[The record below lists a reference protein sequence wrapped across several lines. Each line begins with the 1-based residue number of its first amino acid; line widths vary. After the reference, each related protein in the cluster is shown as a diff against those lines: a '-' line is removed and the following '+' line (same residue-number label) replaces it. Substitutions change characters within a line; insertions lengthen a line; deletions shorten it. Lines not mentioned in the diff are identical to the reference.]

1 MSKHGTILGHL
12 VGWGLSRRYEDAAT
26 EGLAYLLWTFA
37 PLREHFVGLLRAAQP
52 ELPTDLN
59 FGTQGAT
66 DEGRPDMVG
75 RSGHD
80 VRVFVENKFWAALT
94 ENQPNSYIQQLQ
106 QEGQAALLLLVVP
119 RARVPWIWRELLA
132 RLKAGEL
139 AWADATEPRSAGI
152 HEGPLVLG
160 NVRMALTTWDTVL
173 LTLRGAAAA
182 DPRALADL
190 EQLAGVCSAADEDA
204 TRPLIRE
211 ELSDPRVPTRLLQY
225 GTIVQEAIA
234 RGCKD
239 ILKVDG
245 LRPAHSWA
253 TTGRYFQFAGEN
265 GPGAWLGVELGLWR
279 KYEVGPLWLTFGPG
293 SWGQADRARN
303 VITGWAQQIGR
314 VVHQHSDGGFSVHI
328 ELLVGRE
335 QDAVVDAVVMQLREF
350 HGMLVVTPT
359 DSAEGGSEARPGST
373 PISTS

>member
-26 EGLAYLLWTFA
+26 EGLAYLLRTFA
-37 PLREHFVGLLRAAQP
+37 PLRKHFIALLRATQP
-52 ELPTDLN
+52 ELPTELH
-59 FGTQGAT
+59 FGTQHAT

-80 VRVFVENKFWAALT
+80 VRVFIENKFWAALT
-94 ENQPNSYIQQLQ
+94 ENQPLSYIQQLQ
-106 QEGQAALLLLVVP
+106 QQSQPALLLLIVP

-132 RLKAGEL
+132 RLKAAE
-139 AWADATEPRSAGI
+139 ADSSDVSEPRSAGI

-173 LTLRGAAAA
+173 STLRGAVAD

-190 EQLAGVCSAADEDA
+190 DQLAGVCSAADEDT

-211 ELSDPRVPTRLLQY
+211 ELSDPRVPTRILQY
-225 GTIVQEAIA
+225 GTIVQEAVA

-253 TTGRYFQFAGEN
+253 TIGRYFQFVGEN
-265 GPGAWLGVELGLWR
+265 GPGGWLGVDLGLWR

-293 SWGQADRARN
+293 KWGQAGRVREQL
-303 VITGWAQQIGR
+303 TGWAQQTGR
-314 VVHQHSDGGFSVHI
+314 LVHDHADGAFSVHI
-328 ELLVGRE
+328 ELLTGRE
-335 QDAVVDAVVMQLREF
+335 QDAVVDAVVTQLRGI
-350 HGMLVVTPT
+350 HGMLAGSPT
-359 DSAEGGSEARPGST
+359 APAGD
-373 PISTS
+373 